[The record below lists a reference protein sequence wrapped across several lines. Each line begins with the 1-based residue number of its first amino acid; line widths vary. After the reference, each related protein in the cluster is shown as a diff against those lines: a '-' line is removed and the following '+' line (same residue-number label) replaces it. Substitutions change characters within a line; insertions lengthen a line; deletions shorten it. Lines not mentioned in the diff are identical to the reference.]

1 MHQSSYHD
9 GERAVQERAGQ
20 AATARRNAAIL
31 SGSVL
36 AAARP
41 FIAEQ
46 SMVAV
51 ASIDA
56 VGAVWASL
64 LFGEAG
70 FMHSEDGAHISIDLP
85 PSQRD
90 GWDPLWDNL
99 SGDACASGGDALGL
113 LFIDLGTRRRY
124 RVNGKL
130 ARLDG
135 QGIGVAVQEAFPNCP
150 KYIQRRSLRHL
161 ETASGAAGEM
171 LARGHA
177 LDHGLDDRAAALLAQ
192 ADTVFLASRHPERG
206 ADVSHRGGNPGF
218 VSMSGARTLRF
229 PDYHGNGMFQSLG
242 NLQIDP
248 RAGLCI
254 PDFAS
259 GRLLQLTGTAC
270 LQWDQPDPA
279 NQTGGTGRFLE
290 LTVDHWILRRL
301 PQRLEWD
308 YIDASPYL
316 PDSL

>member
-1 MHQSSYHD
+1 MNHPRFHA

-20 AATARRNAAIL
+20 AGTATRNAAIL
-31 SGSVL
+31 ADSVL
-36 AAARP
+36 AGARP

-46 SMVAV
+46 TMVAV
-51 ASIDA
+51 ASVDA

-70 FMHSEDGAHISIDLP
+70 FMHSDDGAHIAIEVP

-99 SGDACASGGDALGL
+99 SGDTCADPSHALGL

-135 QGIGVAVQEAFPNCP
+135 QGLNVAVQEAFPNCP
-150 KYIQRRSLRHL
+150 KYIQRRRLRRL
-161 ETASGAAGEM
+161 ETANGSGGAM
-171 LARGHA
+171 LARGSA
-177 LDHGLDDRAAALLAQ
+177 MDGAVADMLAQ
-192 ADTVFLASRHPERG
+192 ADTVFLASRHPGHG
-206 ADVSHRGGNPGF
+206 ADVSHRGGHRGF
-218 VSMSGARTLRF
+218 VSMADSGTLRM

-248 RAGLCI
+248 GAGLCI

-259 GRLLQLTGTAC
+259 GRLLQLTGTAR
-270 LQWDQPDPA
+270 LLWDQPDPA
-279 NQTGGTGRFLE
+279 NHTGGTGRWLE
-290 LTVDHWILRRL
+290 FTVGHWILRAL
-301 PQRLEWD
+301 PQRLEWAPME
-308 YIDASPYL
+308 ASPYL
-316 PDSL
+316 PAVAPAR